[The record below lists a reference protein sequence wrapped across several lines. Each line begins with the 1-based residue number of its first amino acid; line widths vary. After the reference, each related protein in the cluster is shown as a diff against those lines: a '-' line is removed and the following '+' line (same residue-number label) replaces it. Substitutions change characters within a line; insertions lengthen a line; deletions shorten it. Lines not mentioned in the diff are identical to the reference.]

1 MVGRGIDMIA
11 CWISVLLFAIF
22 CFIVVGIFY
31 IMIKIQEKKFKTYM
45 NEKTLEAINIINQ
58 SSKEMIAKALDNID
72 LEWRDKI
79 GKS

>member
-1 MVGRGIDMIA
+1 M
-11 CWISVLLFAIF
+11 FAIF

-31 IMIKIQEKKFKTYM
+31 IMINIQEKKFKKYM

-58 SSKEMIAKALDNID
+58 SSREMIAKALDTID
-72 LEWRDKI
+72 SKWRDKI

>member
-1 MVGRGIDMIA
+1 MIA
-11 CWISVLLFAIF
+11 YWISVLLFAIF

-31 IMIKIQEKKFKTYM
+31 IMINIQERNFKTYM
-45 NEKTLEAINIINQ
+45 NEKILEAVNIINQ
-58 SSKEMIAKALDNID
+58 SSKEMIAKALDTID

>member
-1 MVGRGIDMIA
+1 MMTY
-11 CWISVLLFAIF
+11 WISVLIFAIF

-31 IMIKIQEKKFKTYM
+31 IMLKIQEKKFKRYM
-45 NEKTLEAINIINQ
+45 NEKTLETINTINQ
-58 SSKEMIAKALDNID
+58 SSKEMIAKALDTID

>member
-1 MVGRGIDMIA
+1 MMA
-11 CWISVLLFAIF
+11 YWISVLLFAIF

-31 IMIKIQEKKFKTYM
+31 IMIKIQEKKFKRYI
-45 NEKTLEAINIINQ
+45 NEKTLETINTVKQ
-58 SSKEMIAKALDNID
+58 SSKEMIATALDTID